1 MNSVF
6 TIQGSDGFC
15 GSCRNES
22 SAFTIMAGQRGAP
35 GRPGTDTGGGVQT
48 IVRAAGQT
56 ISALRIV
63 YESQQLARLVDPSS
77 QSVFQALGLALTSGS
92 TGAQITIQTQGFVDD
107 SSWSWTE
114 GHVWC
119 GANGILTQTPPTSGW
134 DFIIGFATS
143 ATRLYIDLNEPVL
156 LA

>member
-1 MNSVF
+1 MNSAFVVRGSS
-6 TIQGSDGFC
+6 TCCQRSDG
-15 GSCRNES
+15 
-22 SAFTIMAGQRGAP
+22 AFTIVVGQRGAP
-35 GRPGTDTGGGVQT
+35 GRPGTDSGGGVQT
-48 IVRAAGQT
+48 IVRTAGET

-63 YESQQLARLVDPSS
+63 YESEELAHPVNPATE
-77 QSVFQALGLALTSGS
+77 SVYQALGLAITSGS
-92 TGAQITIQTQGFVDD
+92 IGTDITIQTQGFVDD
-107 SSWSWTE
+107 SAWSWTE

-119 GANGILTQTPPTSGW
+119 GPNGVLTQTPPTSGW

>member
-1 MNSVF
+1 V
-6 TIQGSDGFC
+6 I
-15 GSCRNES
+15 
-22 SAFTIMAGQRGAP
+22 IAGQRGAP
-35 GRPGTDTGGGVQT
+35 GRPGTDTGGGIQT
-48 IVRAAGQT
+48 IVRTTGTT

-63 YESQQLARLVDPSS
+63 FESQARTFPVDP
-77 QSVFQALGLALTSGS
+77 QTISVFQALGLAITSAA
-92 TGAQITIQTQGFVDD
+92 TGTQISIQTQGFIDD

-114 GHVWC
+114 GIVWC
-119 GANGILTQTPPTSGW
+119 GPNGVLTQTPPTSGW

>member
-1 MNSVF
+1 MNSAFVVRGSASCC
-6 TIQGSDGFC
+6 QRSDG
-15 GSCRNES
+15 
-22 SAFTIMAGQRGAP
+22 AFTIMVGQRGAQ
-35 GRPGTDTGGGVQT
+35 GRPGIDSGGGIQT
-48 IVRAAGQT
+48 IVRTAGET

-63 YESQQLARLVDPSS
+63 YESQELTHPVDPATE
-77 QSVFQALGLALTSGS
+77 SVFQALGLAITSSSIGS
-92 TGAQITIQTQGFVDD
+92 DITIQTQGFVDD
-107 SSWSWTE
+107 LGWSWTE

-119 GANGILTQTPPTSGW
+119 GPNGILTQSPPTSGW

>member
-1 MNSVF
+1 VNSAFVVR
-6 TIQGSDGFC
+6 GSNGCLVRRDYG
-15 GSCRNES
+15 G
-22 SAFTIMAGQRGAP
+22 AFTIMAGQRGGQ
-35 GRPGTDTGGGVQT
+35 GRPGTDSGGGVQT
-48 IVRAAGQT
+48 IVRLAGET

-63 YESQQLARLVDPSS
+63 YESQAQVFKTDPSTETVY
-77 QSVFQALGLALTSGS
+77 QSLGLAITSAS
-92 TGAQITIQTQGFVDD
+92 PGAELTIQTQGFIDD

-114 GHVWC
+114 GFVWC
-119 GANGILTQTPPTSGW
+119 GADGTLTQTPPTSGW

>member
-1 MNSVF
+1 MNSAF
-6 TIQGSDGFC
+6 SIQGAEGFC

-22 SAFTIMAGQRGAP
+22 GAFTIMVGQRGAQ
-35 GRPGTDTGGGVQT
+35 GRPGTDAGDDVQT
-48 IVRAAGQT
+48 VIRTAGET
-56 ISALRIV
+56 VSALRIV
-63 YESQQLARLVDPSS
+63 FESQLLAHPVNPATS
-77 QSVFQALGLALTSGS
+77 SVFQALGLTLTAGS
-92 TGAQITIQTQGFVDD
+92 TGSALTIQTQGFVDD
-107 SSWSWTE
+107 AGWSWAE

-119 GANGILTQTPPTSGW
+119 GPNGTLTQTPPTSGW

>member
-1 MNSVF
+1 MNSAFVV
-6 TIQGSDGFC
+6 QGSADCLVRRDYG
-15 GSCRNES
+15 G
-22 SAFTIMAGQRGAP
+22 AFTIMAGQRGAP
-35 GRPGTDTGGGVQT
+35 GRPGTDSGGGVQT
-48 IVRAAGQT
+48 IVRTAGET

-63 YESQQLARLVDPSS
+63 YESQQLAHPANPATE
-77 QSVFQALGLALTSGS
+77 SVFQALGLAITSAS
-92 TGAQITIQTQGFVDD
+92 IDTDLTIQTQGFVDD
-107 SSWSWTE
+107 SSWNWTE

-119 GANGILTQTPPTSGW
+119 GPNGTLTQTPPISGW

>member
-1 MNSVF
+1 MNSAFVVR
-6 TIQGSDGFC
+6 GSSTC
-15 GSCRNES
+15 CQRS
-22 SAFTIMAGQRGAP
+22 SGAFTIMAGQRGAP
-35 GRPGTDTGGGVQT
+35 GRPGTDSGGGVQT
-48 IVRAAGQT
+48 IVRTSGET

-63 YESQQLARLVDPSS
+63 YESQQLAHPANPATE
-77 QSVFQALGLALTSGS
+77 SVFQALGLSITSASIG
-92 TGAQITIQTQGFVDD
+92 TDLTIQTQGFVDD
-107 SSWSWTE
+107 SSWNWTE

-119 GANGILTQTPPTSGW
+119 GPNGILTQTPPTSGW

>member
-1 MNSVF
+1 VNSAFVV
-6 TIQGSDGFC
+6 QGEADCLVRREYG
-15 GSCRNES
+15 G
-22 SAFTIMAGQRGAP
+22 AFTIMVGQRGAP
-35 GRPGTDTGGGVQT
+35 GRPGTDSGGGVQT
-48 IVRAAGQT
+48 IVRTAGET

-63 YESQQLARLVDPSS
+63 FESQQLVHPVNPTTEAVY
-77 QSVFQALGLALTSGS
+77 QALGLALTSASIG
-92 TGAQITIQTQGFVDD
+92 TDITIQTQGFVDD
-107 SSWSWTE
+107 AAWSWAE

-119 GANGILTQTPPTSGW
+119 GPNGTLTQTPPTSGW

>member
-1 MNSVF
+1 MNSAFVVR
-6 TIQGSDGFC
+6 GSSNCCQRTDG
-15 GSCRNES
+15 
-22 SAFTIMAGQRGAP
+22 AFTIMVGQRGAQ
-35 GRPGTDTGGGVQT
+35 GRPGTDSGGGVQT
-48 IVRAAGQT
+48 IICTAGET
-56 ISALRIV
+56 ISALRVI
-63 YESQQLARLVDPSS
+63 YESQQLARPVNPATE
-77 QSVFQALGLALTSGS
+77 SVYQALGLAITSGS
-92 TGAQITIQTQGFVDD
+92 IGTDINIQTQGFVDD

-119 GANGILTQTPPTSGW
+119 GANGVLTQTPPTTGW